1 MYISTGKTMTPRAVP
16 VEKRQKKS
24 PTRDV
29 ASFTSPFPPKLGLY
43 NGVISSWRTLI

>member
-1 MYISTGKTMTPRAVP
+1 MSFHANMYISTGKTMTPRAVP

-29 ASFTSPFPPKLGLY
+29 ASFTSPSPKTRL
-43 NGVISSWRTLI
+43 V